1 MRFANLRKRMGHA
14 PPLLGVLALAAAMA
28 ACLGGISGL
37 HEVNVPALVG
47 PSEGGVSL
55 QMQASPDTLNADG
68 VSQSVVRIQVRDQ
81 NGRPAPGHQLAVRL
95 AQGDGFLVA
104 GSVVVGPLQT
114 AVSLVSDGG
123 GVVQVVYTAGTRAGL
138 LVVIGVKPYSFDA
151 TNDPL
156 QQEKVVSI
164 LQQ

>member
-1 MRFANLRKRMGHA
+1 ANLHKRVGHA
-14 PPLLGVLALAAAMA
+14 PVLGVLALAAATV
-28 ACLGGISGL
+28 ACGLSGL
-37 HEVNVPALVG
+37 DEVNVPPLVG

-55 QMQASPDTLNADG
+55 DMKASPDTLNADG

-81 NGRPAPGHQLAVRL
+81 NGRPAPGRQLAVRL

-114 AVSLVSDGG
+114 AASLVSDGG
-123 GVVQVVYTAGTRAGL
+123 GVVQVVYTAGFRAGL

-156 QQEKVVSI
+156 Q
-164 LQQ
+164 

>member
-14 PPLLGVLALAAAMA
+14 PPILGVLAVAAAMT
-28 ACLGGISGL
+28 ACGLGGL
-37 HEVNVPALVG
+37 NEVDVPALVG
-47 PSEGGVSL
+47 PSAGGVSL

-81 NGRPAPGHQLAVRL
+81 NGKPAPGRQLAVRL

-114 AVSLVSDGG
+114 AVSLASDGS
-123 GVVQVVYTAGTRAGL
+123 GVVQVVYTAGYTPGL
-138 LVVIGVKPYSFDA
+138 LVVIGVKPFSFDA

-156 QQEKVVSI
+156 QQEKVVDI
-164 LQQ
+164 YQQ

>member
-1 MRFANLRKRMGHA
+1 MRFAKLRMRTRGRV
-14 PPLLGVLALAAAMA
+14 PLLGVLTLATAMA
-28 ACLGGISGL
+28 ACLGGL
-37 HEVNVPALVG
+37 DEVDVPPLVG
-47 PSEGGVSL
+47 PSETGLSL

-81 NGRPAPGHQLAVRL
+81 NGRPAPGRQLVVRL

-114 AVSLVSDGG
+114 AVTLASDGG
-123 GVVQVVYTAGTRAGL
+123 GVVQVVYTAGFRPGL
-138 LVVIGVKPYSFDA
+138 LVVIAVKPYSFDA

-156 QQEKVVSI
+156 QQERVVGI

>member
-1 MRFANLRKRMGHA
+1 MRLANLRKRTHGSI
-14 PPLLGVLALAAAMA
+14 LGVLALAAATA
-28 ACLGGISGL
+28 ACGLGGL
-37 HEVNVPALVG
+37 NEVDVPALVG
-47 PSEGGVSL
+47 PSEGGLSL

-81 NGRPAPGHQLAVRL
+81 NGRPAPGRQLVVRL

-114 AVSLVSDGG
+114 AASLVSDGG
-123 GVVQVVYTAGTRAGL
+123 GVAQVVYTAGFTPFL

-156 QQEKVVSI
+156 QQEKVVGI

>member
-1 MRFANLRKRMGHA
+1 
-14 PPLLGVLALAAAMA
+14 LALTVGLT
-28 ACLGGISGL
+28 ACG
-37 HEVNVPALVG
+37 VNDVNIPGLVG
-47 PSEGGVSL
+47 PSEGGLSL
-55 QMQASPDTLNADG
+55 DMKASPDTLNADG

-81 NGRPAPGHQLAVRL
+81 NGRPAPGRQLVVRL

-114 AVSLVSDGG
+114 AVSLVSDGS
-123 GVVQVVYTAGTRAGL
+123 GVVQVVYTAGFKTRF

-156 QQEKVVSI
+156 QQEKVVGI
-164 LQQ
+164 YQQ

>member
-1 MRFANLRKRMGHA
+1 MRFANLRKRVGHA
-14 PPLLGVLALAAAMA
+14 PVLGVLALAAAMG
-28 ACLGGISGL
+28 ACGL
-37 HEVNVPALVG
+37 DEVNVPALVG
-47 PSEGGVSL
+47 PSEGGLSL
-55 QMQASPDTLNADG
+55 DMKASPDTINADG

-81 NGRPAPGHQLAVRL
+81 NGKPAPGRQLVVRL

-114 AVSLVSDGG
+114 AVSLVSDGS
-123 GVVQVVYTAGTRAGL
+123 GVVQVVYTAGFSIG

-156 QQEKVVSI
+156 QQEKVVGI
-164 LQQ
+164 FQQ

>member
-1 MRFANLRKRMGHA
+1 MRFANLRKRTHGSI
-14 PPLLGVLALAAAMA
+14 LGVLALAAGMA
-28 ACLGGISGL
+28 ACGLGGL
-37 HEVNVPALVG
+37 NDVAVPALVG
-47 PSEGGVSL
+47 PSEGGLSL

-81 NGRPAPGHQLAVRL
+81 NGRPAPGRQLVVRL

-114 AVSLVSDGG
+114 AASLVSDGS
-123 GVVQVVYTAGTRAGL
+123 GVAQVVYTAGFGIG

-156 QQEKVVSI
+156 QQEKVVGI
-164 LQQ
+164 FQQ